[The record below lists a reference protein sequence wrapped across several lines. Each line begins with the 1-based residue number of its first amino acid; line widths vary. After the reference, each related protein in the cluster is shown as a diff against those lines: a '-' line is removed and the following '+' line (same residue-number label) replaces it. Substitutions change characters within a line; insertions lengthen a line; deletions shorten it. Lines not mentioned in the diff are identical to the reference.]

1 MPYQLHCEPLL
12 AQLLAE
18 LATDEPGVL
27 DLDDELTGGV
37 DELLELGAEDA
48 GVPPQILPVTA
59 GVSAAPLV
67 FTCIPN
73 ETVWPGWILPFQL
86 KLVAE

>member
-1 MPYQLHCEPLL
+1 MHCEPVL

-18 LATDEPGVL
+18 LAMDEPGTL
-27 DLDDELTGGV
+27 DEELAGGV
-37 DELLELGAEDA
+37 DELLELDAEEA
-48 GVPPQILPVTA
+48 GLPPQILPVTA

-67 FTCIPN
+67 FTCMPKD
-73 ETVWPGWILPFQL
+73 TVCPGWMLPFQL